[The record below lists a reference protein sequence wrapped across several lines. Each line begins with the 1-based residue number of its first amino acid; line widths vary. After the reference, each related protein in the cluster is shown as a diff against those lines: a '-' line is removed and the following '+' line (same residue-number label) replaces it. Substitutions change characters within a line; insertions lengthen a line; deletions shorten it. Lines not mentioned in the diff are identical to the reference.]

1 MKHLFASQNRERIIL
16 HVHWPLGNLKKIT
29 SATLDDLRLP
39 KFEVPMCEWVG
50 HSNIGTIQTSAITIA
65 IAMADV

>member
-1 MKHLFASQNRERIIL
+1 MKHLFASQNGERIIL
-16 HVHWPLGNLKKIT
+16 HVRWRLGSLKIPT

-50 HSNIGTIQTSAITIA
+50 HSNIGTIQTSAI
-65 IAMADV
+65 AMVDV